1 MFGTS
6 PTFPDAGF
14 FPCLAAAFHFPYG
27 LYGLGL
33 CIGALALLILM
44 VMRMGY
50 SEGGEYDRQRNLVYS
65 DKGTYGTAGFMSR
78 KELTEVLDLVPDIR
92 KHSGTILGELDHQV
106 ICIPPK
112 TRFNGNLAVYG
123 ASGSKKTRAFCVNMI
138 LQCAARKSSLVICDP
153 KSELYE
159 KTSEYLR
166 DQGYTVRVF
175 NLVTPS
181 ASDSWNCLAEIGDQ
195 ELMAQLFCDVIIKN
209 TGGEERDHFWD
220 SAEMNLLK
228 ALVLYVS
235 TSYPKKKQ
243 NIGEVYQLLTA
254 SSEKELNALF
264 DVLPLTHPAK
274 APYSIFKQ
282 ASEGVRG
289 GVIIGLGSR
298 LQVFQNRDIRNI
310 TSYNEIDLEL
320 PGKQPCAY
328 YCITSD
334 QDSTFDF
341 LSSLFLSFVFI
352 RLVRYADEHCPGGAL
367 PVPVHVLGEE
377 LCACGVI
384 PDLSRKISVIR
395 SRNLSMSCVFQNLA
409 GLQNRY
415 PYNQWQEILGNC
427 DVQLFL
433 GCTDALT
440 AEFIS
445 DRTGEASISVT
456 SKAKQLGTWRVCK
469 DTCAGTDIITRGE
482 AADLLYTLLTRE
494 FTVAPPP
501 ILETLPLNNKEGVH
515 LNSYLLELQKIPEPI
530 RQAFAEKGW
539 QYMIDYEYL
548 ASLSDQRNLNCIGV
562 TDYENRQI
570 VVSSAE
576 ATVHEFGH
584 FLDKLMGFPSQT
596 EGFYKEESGTAAAL
610 LRPYAL
616 TSEREYFADC
626 FVYWLTYRDNSKK
639 MAALCSAAPKT
650 YAYLLTLEI
659 QNWQPAA

>member
-1 MFGTS
+1 
-6 PTFPDAGF
+6 
-14 FPCLAAAFHFPYG
+14 
-27 LYGLGL
+27 
-33 CIGALALLILM
+33 
-44 VMRMGY
+44 
-50 SEGGEYDRQRNLVYS
+50 
-65 DKGTYGTAGFMSR
+65 
-78 KELTEVLDLVPDIR
+78 
-92 KHSGTILGELDHQV
+92 
-106 ICIPPK
+106 
-112 TRFNGNLAVYG
+112 
-123 ASGSKKTRAFCVNMI
+123 MI